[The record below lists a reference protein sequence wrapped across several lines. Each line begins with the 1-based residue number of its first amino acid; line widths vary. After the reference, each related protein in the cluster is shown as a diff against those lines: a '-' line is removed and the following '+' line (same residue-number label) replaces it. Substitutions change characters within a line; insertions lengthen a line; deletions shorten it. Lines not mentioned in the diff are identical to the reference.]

1 MAQCQLRNRL
11 GGSTRGVHDLDA
23 VLFGILDVDVVHA
36 DTAADDELQLGA
48 LRLVN
53 MVCAD
58 LRLRADDDCVEVP
71 QSLAQLIGLIEL
83 LNDLMALLTQLRHC
97 GLVHTVSN
105 KNTHFS
111 NLL

>member
-1 MAQCQLRNRL
+1 MAFNIAID
-11 GGSTRGVHDLDA
+11 GPAGAGKSTIAKKL
-23 VLFGILDVDVVHA
+23 
-36 DTAADDELQLGA
+36 AADLGY
-48 LRLVN
+48 V
-53 MVCAD
+53 VCAD

-71 QSLAQLIGLIEL
+71 QSFAQLIGLIEL